1 MVELNLFNFL
11 KSPYKQIIKYRCI
24 KLILVQ
30 IKTFKGENLIMSN
43 EKEINEIEH
52 STKTHA
58 SYALGSLFDDF
69 IITALGIMVFKFYET
84 EVFLPIIFITIAIS
98 IYGLWNMINDPI
110 AGHISDKSITFMRR
124 RGKRFTW
131 FIIASIPCSLMFV
144 FIFLS
149 PTGNYIAIFI
159 WLLVALCVFD
169 TLFSFMMINWQKIFP
184 DKFRSQKERTK
195 VGGIQILYSL
205 VGLTLGMI
213 LPVLFITTGEPGTNI
228 PSYVTVGM
236 IVSIICIVTAIL
248 IVPGMREDSEMIE
261 RTFQMVKKEDQEG
274 FISKMK
280 FAFKQKNFIAYLMA
294 YLAQTTVMVLMLA
307 SVPYWTQYVVNVDQY
322 TVLIAL
328 FAFLLASVASSPFWI
343 KIARKYGNRI
353 GYMCGTAGT
362 AIFLI
367 ITMFIWEFPFFI
379 IGFICIGISMGAT
392 WSLIYVCFS
401 DVIDE
406 IVLKT
411 GKREE
416 GVYYG
421 FRTFIGRL
429 SIVIQAITFGLI
441 HTLTN
446 FNPRASTQN
455 IQAQWGIMIAM
466 FAVPAFFYFL
476 GFLFMWK
483 VYDLKPDR
491 VQIIK
496 SKLKE
501 LNL

>member
-1 MVELNLFNFL
+1 
-11 KSPYKQIIKYRCI
+11 
-24 KLILVQ
+24 
-30 IKTFKGENLIMSN
+30 MSN
-43 EKEINEIEH
+43 KEEIIEIEH

-110 AGHISDKSITFMRR
+110 AGHITDKSIEFMKR

-131 FIIASIPCSLMFV
+131 FIIASIPCSLMFF
-144 FIFLS
+144 FIFLP
-149 PTGNYIAIFI
+149 PTGNNISIFI
-159 WLLVALCVFD
+159 WLLVALCLFD

-195 VGGIQILYSL
+195 VGGIQILFSL

-213 LPVLFITTGEPGTNI
+213 LPILFITTGKPGTNI
-228 PSYVTVGM
+228 PSYVTVGT
-236 IVSIICIVTAIL
+236 IVTIICIVVVIL
-248 IVPGMREDSEMIE
+248 ILPGMREDREMIE
-261 RTFQMVKKEDQEG
+261 RTFRMDIKEEDHEG
-274 FISKMK
+274 FIGKLK

-307 SVPYWTQYVVNVDQY
+307 SVPYWIQYVVNVDQY
-322 TVLIAL
+322 IVLIAL
-328 FAFLLASVASSPFWI
+328 FAFLLASVASAPFWI
-343 KIARKYGNRI
+343 TIARKYGNRI
-353 GYMCGTAGT
+353 GYMCGTGGT
-362 AIFLI
+362 ATFLI
-367 ITMFIWEFPFFI
+367 LTMFLWEFPFFI

-401 DVIDE
+401 DVIDD

-421 FRTFIGRL
+421 FRTFFGRL
-429 SIVIQAITFGLI
+429 SIVIQAVTFGII
-441 HTLTN
+441 HPLTN
-446 FNPRASTQN
+446 FNPKASTQSL
-455 IQAQWGIMIAM
+455 QAQWGIMIAM
-466 FAVPAFFYFL
+466 FAVPAFFYFI

-483 VYDLKPDR
+483 IYDLKPEK
-491 VQIIK
+491 VQKIK
-496 SKLKE
+496 TRLKE

>member
-1 MVELNLFNFL
+1 
-11 KSPYKQIIKYRCI
+11 
-24 KLILVQ
+24 
-30 IKTFKGENLIMSN
+30 MSN

-84 EVFLPIIFITIAIS
+84 EVFLPILFITLAIS
-98 IYGLWNMINDPI
+98 IYGFWNMVNDPI
-110 AGHISDKSITFMRR
+110 AGHISDKFNFKFMKH

-131 FIIASIPCSLMFV
+131 FLFASIPCSIMFV
-144 FIFLS
+144 FIFL
-149 PTGNYIAIFI
+149 PPMGNYIIIFI
-159 WLLVALCVFD
+159 WLLLALCLFD

-213 LPVLFITTGEPGTNI
+213 LPVLFITTGDPGTNI
-228 PSYVTVGM
+228 PSYVIVGM
-236 IVSIICIVTAIL
+236 IVSIICIVTALLIL
-248 IVPGMREDSEMIE
+248 PGMREDREMIE
-261 RTFQMVKKEDQEG
+261 RTFQVDITKQDQG
-274 FISKMK
+274 AFIDKMK

-328 FAFLLASVASSPFWI
+328 FAFLLASVVSSPFWI

-353 GYMCGTAGT
+353 GYMCGTGGT
-362 AIFLI
+362 ATFLL

-379 IGFICIGISMGAT
+379 LGFICIGISMGAT

-401 DVIDE
+401 DVIDD

-429 SIVIQAITFGLI
+429 SIVIQAITFGII
-441 HTLTN
+441 HPLTG
-446 FNPRASTQN
+446 FDPKSSTQS
-455 IQAQWGIMIAM
+455 IQAQWGIMFAM
-466 FAVPAFFYFL
+466 FAIPAFFYL
-476 GFLFMWK
+476 MGFLAMWR
-483 VYDLKPDR
+483 VYDLKPDK
-491 VQIIK
+491 VQTIK
-496 SKLKE
+496 NKLIQ